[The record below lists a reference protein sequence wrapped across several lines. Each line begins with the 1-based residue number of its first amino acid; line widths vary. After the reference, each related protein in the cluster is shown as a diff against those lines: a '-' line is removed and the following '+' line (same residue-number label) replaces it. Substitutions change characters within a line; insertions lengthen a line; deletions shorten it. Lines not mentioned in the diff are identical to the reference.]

1 MRRKEMYEARRVRDE
16 ARDEL
21 ADQRKAT
28 EALRQQERSFEQ
40 RATAERR
47 KIDRHVSRREFLDAE
62 IARVTAERPAL
73 ETSIETIRTR
83 ASDFEPPFDRGQRIV
98 ADAPGEIETP

>member
-40 RATAERR
+40 RAADERR
-47 KIDRHVSRREFLDAE
+47 KIDRHVSRREFLEAE
-62 IARVTAERPAL
+62 RARITAERTAL
-73 ETSIETIRTR
+73 DTSIETIRTR
-83 ASDFEPPFDRGQRIV
+83 ASDVEPAFERPP
-98 ADAPGEIETP
+98 ETVKNA